1 MSTRVVMKVMDKD
14 LVKDEIVGSILFN
27 LKECMNDL
35 NGKFFW
41 KNIYGCPLSCSGN
54 NSDMMNSN
62 PEVASTWKGRVL
74 MQVTSMKTEKPQ
86 CKQLKLD
93 KKEVEGLGKL
103 LEYREFEV
111 IAEVG

>member
-14 LVKDEIVGSILFN
+14 LVKDEVVGSILFN
-27 LKECMNDL
+27 LKECMNEL

-41 KNIYGCPLSCSGN
+41 KNIYGCPLSCSGT

-74 MQVTSMKTEKPQ
+74 MQVTSKKTKKPQ
-86 CKQLKLD
+86 CKQVKI
-93 KKEVEGLGKL
+93 KKEKVEGLGK
-103 LEYREFEV
+103 FV
-111 IAEVG
+111 